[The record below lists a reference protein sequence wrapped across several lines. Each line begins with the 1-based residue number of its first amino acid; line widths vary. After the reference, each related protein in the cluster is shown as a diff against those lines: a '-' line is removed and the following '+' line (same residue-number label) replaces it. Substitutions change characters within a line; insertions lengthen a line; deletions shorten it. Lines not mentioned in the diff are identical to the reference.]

1 MSRYL
6 QVGRSAEYETRLRR
20 LLGAA
25 LVTTAGD
32 RLGNGVDAVAVSVAT
47 RPAVAALGPY
57 LSFDETRGLAA
68 ALEERFPGVGLV
80 LVKGE
85 RGEIEDWMDSIRVD
99 AVLDPEAL
107 DSDTVEVIS
116 ALEDQL
122 ASSGRYTAPTAEPIV
137 ALDDE
142 APEVAPPEEFGDDA
156 RSRIIAVAA
165 PKGGQGKT
173 TVAVNLAVALCD
185 GAPRSVVLVDGDV
198 QFGDVA
204 NALELPAG
212 GGLLDALDSGDDD
225 LALKAA
231 LRWHPSGVFVLAA
244 PRSPVDADEVDASR
258 LAALLDRLR
267 ATFRYVV
274 VDTAP
279 GLGEHTLAVLDAAD
293 QAVFVSNLSV
303 PALRALRTELE
314 VLARLDLG
322 VAGRRPVLNFVDRQ
336 SGLTPKD
343 AARIAGVEF
352 DAVVPRSP
360 GVLLASNAGEPLVR
374 RDPKDP
380 AARALRDLALS
391 IDPAAVAPRR
401 TGRAS

>member
-25 LVTTAGD
+25 SVSTGGE
-32 RLGNGVDAVAVSVAT
+32 RLGDGADAVAVSVST
-47 RPAVAALGPY
+47 RPAVAALGPH
-57 LSFDETRGLAA
+57 LSFDETRSLAA
-68 ALEERFPGVGLV
+68 ALDERFPGVGLV

-85 RGEIEDWMDSIRVD
+85 RAEAEDWVDSIRVD
-99 AVLDPEAL
+99 AVLDP
-107 DSDTVEVIS
+107 D
-116 ALEDQL
+116 
-122 ASSGRYTAPTAEPIV
+122 

-142 APEVAPPEEFGDDA
+142 TVGVIVRLEEQLTLSGRYVAPEPAAAGEGPETVAPEQLADDV
-156 RSRIIAVAA
+156 RPQIVAVAA

-173 TVAVNLAVALCD
+173 TVAINLAVALSD

-198 QFGDVA
+198 QFGDIA
-204 NALELPAG
+204 SALELPAG
-212 GGLLDALDSGDDD
+212 GLVDALGAGDDG
-225 LALKAA
+225 LGLKAA

-293 QAVFVSNLSV
+293 QSVFVSTMSV
-303 PALRALRTELE
+303 PALRALRIELD

-322 VAGRRPVLNFVDRQ
+322 VHLRRPVLNFSDRQ
-336 SGLTPKD
+336 SGLSVRD
-343 AARIAGVEF
+343 AERIAGVEF
-352 DAVVPRSP
+352 ETVVPRSP
-360 GVLLASNAGEPLVR
+360 AVLLASNAGEPLVR

-380 AARALRDLALS
+380 AARALRDLALD
-391 IDPAAVAPRR
+391 IDPAAVAPHR